1 LKGVRQ
7 YEHNI
12 PDIITA
18 AGMDWKGNR
27 MSEDNAL
34 LLKKLTLKAWTNHF
48 FSKGMISFEKQQ
60 KMIEAIE
67 RLRS

>member
-1 LKGVRQ
+1 MRQ
-7 YEHNI
+7 YEHNL

-34 LLKKLTLKAWTNHF
+34 LLKKLTLAAWANHF
-48 FSKGMISFEKQQ
+48 FSKGMISLQERQ
-60 KMIEAIE
+60 KMIEEIE
-67 RLRS
+67 KLRS